1 MSLVGGP
8 LTVIGYRE
16 HSASG
21 EAGWRARRYVMGSLS
36 WWHWLI
42 IIAALV
48 LIFGAK
54 KLPDAARGIGRSM
67 RILKSEV
74 SAMHDDDVARS
85 DQTDQSPS
93 APAATVPPVTPA
105 IAPAPATTPIITNPP
120 AAAVPVTAPATPAA
134 STPTPPPASVQAT
147 TIDGKPAVIING
159 VPTLIDNQA
168 T

>member
-1 MSLVGGP
+1 VA
-8 LTVIGYRE
+8 VKE
-16 HSASG
+16 V
-21 EAGWRARRYVMGSLS
+21 VMGGLS

-74 SAMHDDDVARS
+74 NAMHEDDAGRQGDGP
-85 DQTDQSPS
+85 QTAGGTATAA
-93 APAATVPPVTPA
+93 APGTPA
-105 IAPAPATTPIITNPP
+105 IAPTPPDTAPFIASPAPAPVAAPAPAAAATPP
-120 AAAVPVTAPATPAA
+120 AA
-134 STPTPPPASVQAT
+134 VQAT

>member
-1 MSLVGGP
+1 
-8 LTVIGYRE
+8 
-16 HSASG
+16 
-21 EAGWRARRYVMGSLS
+21 MGSLS
-36 WWHWLI
+36 WWHWVI

-74 SAMHDDDVARS
+74 SAMHDDDAAQAAAGTASATATQFAAPGQITAPAVPPQIAQPTPVAVAAPMVAAPVP
-85 DQTDQSPS
+85 QPVA
-93 APAATVPPVTPA
+93 APAAS
-105 IAPAPATTPIITNPP
+105 AP
-120 AAAVPVTAPATPAA
+120 
-134 STPTPPPASVQAT
+134 SVVAT

-159 VPTLIDNQA
+159 VPTLIDRQA

>member
-1 MSLVGGP
+1 VA
-8 LTVIGYRE
+8 VKE
-16 HSASG
+16 V
-21 EAGWRARRYVMGSLS
+21 VMGGLS

-74 SAMHDDDVARS
+74 NAMHEDDAGRPS
-85 DQTDQSPS
+85 DGPQTAGGAS
-93 APAATVPPVTPA
+93 AATAPGTPA
-105 IAPAPATTPIITNPP
+105 IAPTPPDAASFLAAPAP
-120 AAAVPVTAPATPAA
+120 APAPVAAPAPAPATPPAA
-134 STPTPPPASVQAT
+134 VQAT